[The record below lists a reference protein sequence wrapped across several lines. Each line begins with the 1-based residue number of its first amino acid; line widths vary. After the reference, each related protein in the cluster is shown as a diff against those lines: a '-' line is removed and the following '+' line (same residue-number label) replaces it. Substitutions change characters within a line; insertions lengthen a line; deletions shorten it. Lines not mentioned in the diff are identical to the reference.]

1 MKRQD
6 PHRYRTDTLHL
17 DASPHMLFPEWS
29 TVTKEWNEMSGEN
42 QSSTYIS
49 QIGVNAIR
57 KLKKRLSEDVEILRL
72 LRDMDMDGSK

>member
-1 MKRQD
+1 
-6 PHRYRTDTLHL
+6 
-17 DASPHMLFPEWS
+17 MLFPEWS
-29 TVTKEWNEMSGEN
+29 TVTKEWNKMSGEN